1 MTSKLFPIQTATA
14 CALKWSWST
23 LYLNTGTTGSCH
35 RTSYTRLNSD
45 NFFNF
50 HNTEMKI
57 QDRRDML
64 EGRWPEKNCLYCKS
78 IEDAGGSSDRIRQL
92 SVPYV
97 MPPELENDR
106 CAVNISPTLL
116 EVYFNNTC
124 NLGCLYCSSSLSSV
138 IASENHIHGDFKQG
152 GVWLQNKSSHF
163 KDLVPYFWEWFT
175 EKFSTISRLHVLG
188 GEPLYQKEFE
198 KLLDMIDQYP
208 NPDCELNIVTNLA
221 ISEERLKQFVGK
233 FKSLLAQRKLKRIDI
248 TCSIDCWGPQQEYVR
263 WPLDLVQWEKNLTY
277 LLSQKYLY
285 LNINQTISVL
295 TIKTMPALLE
305 KLVGWRKIHK
315 IGHWFSEVNP
325 GPDYLKPYILG
336 GKVFQSDFEK
346 ILSLMPM
353 DTDENINGRNYMQ
366 GIASHIASYD
376 PCPDR
381 IGDLI
386 VFLDEKDRRR
396 NTHWRKIFPWLHE
409 IEKNVV

>member
-1 MTSKLFPIQTATA
+1 MTNKLFPIQTATA
-14 CALKWSWST
+14 CPLKWAWST
-23 LYLNTGTTGSCH
+23 ILLNTGITKSCH
-35 RTSYTRLNSD
+35 RTAETELTSD
-45 NFFNF
+45 NFFDF
-50 HNTEMKI
+50 HNTEVKK

-78 IEDAGGSSDRIRQL
+78 VEDAGGWSDRMRQL

-97 MPPELENDR
+97 VPPELENDNH
-106 CAVNISPTLL
+106 AVNISPTLL

-138 IASENHIHGDFKQG
+138 IASENHVHGDFKQH
-152 GVWLQNKSSHF
+152 GVWLKNKSSHY
-163 KDLVPYFWEWFT
+163 KDLVPYFWEWFS
-175 EKFSTISRLHVLG
+175 EKFFTISRLHVLG

-221 ISEERLKQFVGK
+221 ISNERLRYFVAK

-263 WPLDLVQWEKNLTY
+263 WPLDLSKWEENFQY

-295 TIKTMPALLE
+295 TIKTMPALLT
-305 KLVGWRKIHK
+305 KLAEWRKHCK
-315 IGHWFSEVNP
+315 IGHWFSEVDP
-325 GPDYLKPYILG
+325 GPEYLKPHILG
-336 GKVFQSDFEK
+336 GEIFQEDFLE
-346 ILSLMPM
+346 ILSLMPV
-353 DTDENINGRNYMQ
+353 DTEENINAYNYMH
-366 GIASHIASYD
+366 GIAKHINLQNLQTEKIRDMITY
-376 PCPDR
+376 
-381 IGDLI
+381 LN
-386 VFLDEKDRRR
+386 EKDRRR
-396 NTHWRKIFPWLHE
+396 GTNWRPLFPWL
-409 IEKNVV
+409 IEMESHVV

>member
-1 MTSKLFPIQTATA
+1 MPNTIFPIHTATA
-14 CALKWSWST
+14 CQLKWAWST
-23 LYLNTGTTGSCH
+23 LYLNSGITRSCH
-35 RTSYTRLNSD
+35 RTAETKLTAD
-45 NFFNF
+45 NFFDF
-50 HNTEMKI
+50 HNTEVKK

-64 EGRWPEKNCLYCKS
+64 QGKWPEKNCLYCKS
-78 IEDAGGSSDRIRQL
+78 VEDAGGSSDRMRQL

-97 MPPELENDR
+97 VPPELANDHQ
-106 CAVNISPTLL
+106 AVDISPTLL

-138 IASENHIHGDFKQG
+138 IESENRIHGDFKQG
-152 GVWLQNKSSHF
+152 GIWLKNKNSQY
-163 KDLVPYFWEWFT
+163 KDLVPYFWEWFP
-175 EKFSTISRLHVLG
+175 KNFSTISRFHVLG

-198 KLLDMIDQYP
+198 KLLHMLDQHP

-221 ISEERLKQFVGK
+221 ISLERLKHFVEK

-263 WPLDLVQWEKNLTY
+263 WPLDLKKWEENFNY

-305 KLVGWRKIHK
+305 KLAEWRRDRK
-315 IGHWFSEVNP
+315 IGHWFSEVDP

-336 GKVFQSDFEK
+336 GKIFQQDFVK
-346 ILSLMPM
+346 ILSLMPS
-353 DTDENINGRNYMQ
+353 DNEENINAFKYMQ
-366 GIASHIASYD
+366 GIASHVASHSPHPEKIQDMVIY
-376 PCPDR
+376 
-381 IGDLI
+381 LN
-386 VFLDEKDRRR
+386 EKDRRR
-396 NTHWRKIFPWLHE
+396 NTTWRSLFPWLTE
-409 IEKNVV
+409 IESHVV

>member
-1 MTSKLFPIQTATA
+1 MANKLFPIQTATA
-14 CALKWSWST
+14 CPLKWAWST
-23 LYLNTGTTGSCH
+23 ILLNTGVTRSCH
-35 RTSYTRLNSD
+35 RTAETELTPD
-45 NFFNF
+45 NFFDF
-50 HNTEMKI
+50 HNTEVKK

-64 EGRWPEKNCLYCKS
+64 DGKWPEKNCLYCKS
-78 IEDAGGSSDRIRQL
+78 VEDAGGSSDRIRQL

-97 MPPELENDR
+97 IPPELENDR
-106 CAVNISPTLL
+106 RAVNISPTLL

-138 IASENHIHGDFKQG
+138 IASENHVHGDFKQG
-152 GVWLQNKSSHF
+152 QVWLQNKSSHF
-163 KDLVPYFWEWFT
+163 KDLVPYFWEWFA

-221 ISEERLKQFVGK
+221 ISQERLKQFVGK

-263 WPLDLVQWEKNLTY
+263 WPLDLSKWEENFQY

-305 KLVGWRKIHK
+305 KLAEWRQKHK
-315 IGHWFSEVNP
+315 IGHWFSEVEP
-325 GPDYLKPYILG
+325 GPEYLKPTILG
-336 GKVFQSDFEK
+336 GKVFQEDFEK
-346 ILSLMPM
+346 ILSLMPV
-353 DTDENINGRNYMQ
+353 DTEENINAYNYMQ
-366 GIASHIASYD
+366 GIAKHIVSQNAQLD
-376 PCPDR
+376 N
-381 IGDLI
+381 IQNLI
-386 VFLDEKDRRR
+386 IYLDEKDRRR
-396 NTHWRKIFPWLHE
+396 GTTWRSLFPWLME
-409 IEKNVV
+409 VESYVV